1 MISKVMGIVVDANGK
16 FKTNHFEPACYS
28 LEVIRVEGVHSK
40 LKKCKLFAEI
50 EFDKTIH
57 RTGEIS
63 NDGKPASATTV
74 AFSQSGSRSVFNISV
89 KQSRENSQD
98 RLLGYASIEE
108 DIEKLLNESLP
119 YELKCDLTGTARSV
133 FLRKRTVTIGS
144 IRLCIDVVDALTR
157 AELYV
162 GMAERRV
169 EKIRATTDKMV
180 SADSVIGPVV
190 QAVDQI
196 IEIVDTVAQIH
207 PVFDLSWKAT
217 SALYKLV
224 SHQFKT
230 DTKLVDMV
238 DKMTEAFHF
247 STEALSL
254 VDRTEMLKPTIKD
267 LLDETARCSRAV
279 QKYASHGFIGRIA
292 HWPDGQTVEE
302 YATRFDD
309 LRRKLFSVT
318 DVNTA
323 KGVDNIESR
332 QMLQMLQLQLEV
344 SSMDISKVSTRPR
357 CLEGTR
363 QDYLEQIQSKLLVD
377 TDTDQSIVWLT
388 GVAGSGKS
396 TIALTFSDICNDK
409 GSPAAYLFFERGK
422 DEYIS
427 TVRAIAYRL
436 AVLHPSICP
445 HIVNAVKDN
454 SNVAGS
460 PLKTQFEK
468 LLLQPLQAATR
479 EAKRP
484 LPLLIILDALDECG
498 TSKQR
503 QELVRLLTTDFKRLP
518 PDVRILVTSRPEN
531 DILKH
536 LTPKGHIHR
545 IELEH
550 TSQRD
555 RRDVDTY
562 IKEMMIATVERGPP
576 KGWEWEGIC
585 EILSDAADG
594 LFIWAST
601 AVKIVGDS
609 NNPRRKLRTLL
620 DDIKSV
626 GGGIDS
632 LYVTVLEQS
641 GISWHEAEATDEF
654 SRILGF
660 ILFAKENLSGEDI
673 EAFLGLEEDT
683 ADTVLGRLRSVV
695 SFEHGQ
701 PVRFHHASFADYL
714 TSERSSGKPWNINES
729 VQRLAI
735 AERCFEV
742 MIAKLRFNICGI
754 ETSFLNNDKIPGL
767 QDHIQKEIPLHLV
780 YACRFWA
787 IHLCELSCPDSLM
800 TKLKTFANHQLLY
813 WFEVLSLTKHYNR
826 IAGQALLNSSIKT
839 APIDTELSSFLWAAY
854 RLAVTF
860 ALPISQSA
868 PHIYLSAIS
877 LLDGESRVANH
888 YSKSQPIVKVYRYGK
903 KLPAQCIKIL
913 QSSSWVASVVFSS
926 DGRRIASGSNDSTVQ
941 VWDPD
946 SGEVVSG
953 PFEGRLV
960 TFSPDGKRVASS
972 SYDCTVRVWDVESGE
987 LVLGPLEH
995 RGDLVHSIVFSP
1007 DGKHIACCSQG
1018 NAIYVWDAGSGKLVG
1033 DLFKGYR
1040 IEFTSAAFSPDGT
1053 HIALGSW
1060 DAGIRIWDTKNGKF
1074 VVGPFKGHRSEVL
1087 SIAFSPD
1094 GRRIVSGSKDRSIRV
1109 WDVSSG
1115 EQVTRPMEGHT
1126 GYVISVSFSPEGK
1139 RIVSG
1144 SEDKT
1149 ICVWNA
1155 DLGELVAGPFIG
1167 HTSSVLSVAFSP
1179 DGKRVVSGSQD
1190 KTIRI
1195 WDAES
1200 GKVASHELQARPD
1213 PVNSVSFSPDGERIA
1228 SGSSNRGIRIWD
1240 AKSGE
1245 LILGDF
1251 GDYSDSAQSLAFS
1264 PDGRRIASNYGYN
1277 FVGIWDAGNGE
1288 LTASLERHRREVWSI
1303 TFSPD
1308 GRFVAS
1314 GSGDKTICIWD
1325 TSSGILVVGP
1335 LRGHADGVNSVAF
1348 SADGRFIASG
1358 SDDRTIR
1365 IWNASSGE
1373 SVSGP
1378 FMGHTGRIG
1387 SVAYSPDGKHIAS
1400 GSADNTVRVWDAN
1413 SGELFSGP
1421 FEWHT
1426 DQVTSVAFSPNGKH
1440 IASSSNDKT
1449 ICISAVDNGQLILG
1463 PLEGHADIVLSVAF
1477 APDGKAI
1484 ASGSEDGT
1492 VRVWDV
1498 HRADLKASSSDFK
1511 HANVT
1516 SLDRSSRVAKDGVI
1530 SAWTMSDDGW
1540 ILGSKGELLTWIPED
1555 MRSVLWRP
1563 RNTAVFG
1570 QGFSVRLDLSNSPLG
1585 EDWCKGFPLSGA
1597 STAR

>member
-1 MISKVMGIVVDANGK
+1 MNPWCTRRISLIMSQTEPAQ
-16 FKTNHFEPACYS
+16 FKPNHLEPACYS
-28 LEVIRVEGVHSK
+28 LEVIRVEGVHSES
-40 LKKCKLFAEI
+40 KKWNLFAEI

-57 RTGEIS
+57 RTGEIN
-63 NDGKPASATTV
+63 NDGKPASAATV
-74 AFSQSGSRSVFNISV
+74 AFSQSGTRSVFNISV

-98 RLLGYASIEE
+98 RLLGYANIEE
-108 DIEKLLNESLP
+108 DIDKLLRESLP
-119 YELKCDLTGTARSV
+119 YELKCDLAGTARSI
-133 FLRKRTVTIGS
+133 FLRKRTVTVGV

-169 EKIRATTDKMV
+169 EEIRATTNRMV
-180 SADSVIGPVV
+180 SVDSAIGPVI

-207 PVFDLSWKAT
+207 PVFNLSWKAT

-230 DTKLVDMV
+230 DAKLVDMV

-254 VDRTEMLKPTIKD
+254 VDRTEMLKPTIKE
-267 LLDETARCSRAV
+267 LLDETAKCSRTV
-279 QKYASHGFIGRIA
+279 QKYASHGFI
-292 HWPDGQTVEE
+292 EE
-302 YATRFDD
+302 YTTRFND
-309 LRRKLFSVT
+309 LRRKLLSVT

-323 KGVDNIESR
+323 KGVDNIE
-332 QMLQMLQLQLEV
+332 L

-363 QDYLEQIQSKLLVD
+363 KDYVERIKSRLLVD
-377 TDTDQSIVWLT
+377 TDAEQNIVWLT
-388 GVAGSGKS
+388 GAAGSGKS
-396 TIALTFSDICNDK
+396 TIAVTISDICNDK

-445 HIVNAVKDN
+445 HIVDAVKDN

-460 PLKTQFEK
+460 PLRTQFEK
-468 LLLQPLQAATR
+468 LLLQPLQAAAK

-503 QELVRLLTTDFKRLP
+503 QELVRLLTIDFKRLP
-518 PDVRILVTSRPEN
+518 SDVRILVTSRPEN

-536 LTPKGHIHR
+536 LTSKGHIHR

-562 IKEMMIATVERGPP
+562 IKEMMIATVEQGPP
-576 KGWEWEGIC
+576 KDWEWGGIC

-601 AVKIVGDS
+601 AIKMVGDS

-620 DDIKSV
+620 DDIKLV

-632 LYVTVLEQS
+632 LYATVLEQS
-641 GISWHEAEATDEF
+641 GISWDEAEATDEF
-654 SRILGF
+654 CRILGF

-683 ADTVLGRLRSVV
+683 VDTVLGRLRSVV
-695 SFEHGQ
+695 SFEPGK
-701 PVRFHHASFADYL
+701 PVHLHHASFADYL
-714 TSERSSGKPWNINES
+714 TSERSDGKPWNINES
-729 VQRLAI
+729 IQRLAI

-742 MIAKLRFNICGI
+742 MIVKLRFNICGI
-754 ETSFLNNDKIPGL
+754 ETSFLNNDEIPGF
-767 QDHIQKEIPLHLV
+767 QDRIQKEIPPHLD

-787 IHLCELSCPDSLM
+787 IHLCELSRPDSLSM
-800 TKLKTFANHQLLY
+800 KLKAFANHQLLY

-826 IAGQALLNSSIKT
+826 IAGQALLNSSLKI
-839 APIDTELSSFLWAAY
+839 APINAELSSFLWAAY

-860 ALPISQSA
+860 ARPISQSV

-877 LLDGESRVANH
+877 LLNGESRVADH
-888 YSKSQPIVKVYRYGK
+888 YSKSQPIVKVYQYGK
-903 KLPAQCIKIL
+903 KIPAQCIKIL
-913 QSSSWVASVVFSS
+913 QGSSWVTSVVFSS
-926 DGRRIASGSNDSTVQ
+926 DGRRIASGSGDSTVR

-953 PFEGRLV
+953 PFEGRLI
-960 TFSPDGKRVASS
+960 TFSPDGKRVASA

-987 LVLGPLEH
+987 LVLGPLEDCE
-995 RGDLVHSIVFSP
+995 DLVHSIIFSP
-1007 DGKHIACCSQG
+1007 DANRIACCSQG
-1018 NAIYVWDAGSGKLVG
+1018 NAIHVWDAGSGKLVG

-1040 IEFTSAAFSPDGT
+1040 IEFTSAAFSPDWMR
-1053 HIALGSW
+1053 IALGSW
-1060 DAGIRIWDTKNGKF
+1060 DAGIRIWDTESGKF

-1087 SIAFSPD
+1087 SVAFSPD

-1109 WDVSSG
+1109 WDAYSG
-1115 EQVTRPMEGHT
+1115 EQLTRPMEGHT

-1179 DGKRVVSGSQD
+1179 DGKRILSGSQD

-1200 GKVASHELQARPD
+1200 GKVASHEHQARPD
-1213 PVNSVSFSPDGERIA
+1213 PVNSVSFSPDGKRIA
-1228 SGSSNRGIRIWD
+1228 SGSTNRGIRIWD

-1264 PDGRRIASNYGYN
+1264 SDRKRIASNYGYN
-1277 FVGIWDAGNGE
+1277 FVGIWNAGSGE

-1303 TFSPD
+1303 RFSPD

-1325 TSSGILVVGP
+1325 TSSGNLVVGP
-1335 LRGHADGVNSVAF
+1335 LRGHTDEVNSVAF

-1365 IWNASSGE
+1365 VWNASSGE

-1378 FMGHTGRIG
+1378 FMGHAGRII
-1387 SVAYSPDGKHIAS
+1387 SIVYSPDGKYIAS
-1400 GSADNTVRVWDAN
+1400 GSADNTVRVWNAN

-1426 DQVTSVAFSPNGKH
+1426 DQVTSVAFSPNGKL

-1449 ICISAVDNGQLILG
+1449 ICISTVDNGQLVLG
-1463 PLEGHADIVLSVAF
+1463 PLKGHADIVLSVAF

-1484 ASGSEDGT
+1484 VSGSGDGT
-1492 VRVWDV
+1492 IPCERY
-1498 HRADLKASSSDFK
+1498 
-1511 HANVT
+1511 
-1516 SLDRSSRVAKDGVI
+1516 
-1530 SAWTMSDDGW
+1530 
-1540 ILGSKGELLTWIPED
+1540 LT
-1555 MRSVLWRP
+1555 
-1563 RNTAVFG
+1563 
-1570 QGFSVRLDLSNSPLG
+1570 
-1585 EDWCKGFPLSGA
+1585 
-1597 STAR
+1597 